1 MDVRIAWASSGRS
14 RGPGMSARVGWVGL
28 VLLGLAGCASV
39 NLQAGFSDV
48 SAAVEK
54 RSATKIAWST
64 GSKQDQEAAEQLRV
78 LLRRTL
84 TADDAVQ
91 IAALNNRDLQALYNE
106 LGLAQADLVQ
116 AGLFKNPVLDAAVF
130 LPLSGVRPDYQLS
143 VVIGLLD
150 ALYVPLRKR
159 VAAALS
165 EEAKFRVTGAVLD
178 FAAQVRSAF
187 YVHQAN
193 EQLVELRQT
202 IVAALSAS
210 LDVSRRLYEAGNITE
225 LDLARDRAQTEEA
238 KIALRSA
245 EIAARQSREQL
256 NILMGLWGAD
266 TEWTID
272 PRLADIP
279 ERLDVEGVE
288 GFALDRSL
296 DALLARQR
304 IIVAGQQLG
313 YTRATALIPD
323 LEVGAGAE
331 REGEEGWKVGP
342 SIAFPIPLFDQGQ
355 ARVGRALAE
364 LRRAQQ
370 EYYALGVRIR
380 ATARAVQDRIDGA
393 RDRALYYRDILL
405 PLRERIVNEGQ
416 LYYNAMQIGIFQ
428 LLRERE
434 QQIETA
440 VAYVD
445 ALQEYWLARTDLSQ
459 IASGRLPATNGARG
473 NGAGKPSR
481 MNGQDGH

>member
-1 MDVRIAWASSGRS
+1 
-14 RGPGMSARVGWVGL
+14 
-28 VLLGLAGCASV
+28 
-39 NLQAGFSDV
+39 
-48 SAAVEK
+48 
-54 RSATKIAWST
+54 
-64 GSKQDQEAAEQLRV
+64 
-78 LLRRTL
+78 
-84 TADDAVQ
+84 
-91 IAALNNRDLQALYNE
+91 
-106 LGLAQADLVQ
+106 LAQADLVQ

-445 ALQEYWLARTDLSQ
+445 ALREYWLARTDLSQ

>member
-14 RGPGMSARVGWVGL
+14 LGPGMSARVGWVGL

-323 LEVGAGAE
+323 LEIGAGAE

-445 ALQEYWLARTDLSQ
+445 ALREYWLARTDLSQ